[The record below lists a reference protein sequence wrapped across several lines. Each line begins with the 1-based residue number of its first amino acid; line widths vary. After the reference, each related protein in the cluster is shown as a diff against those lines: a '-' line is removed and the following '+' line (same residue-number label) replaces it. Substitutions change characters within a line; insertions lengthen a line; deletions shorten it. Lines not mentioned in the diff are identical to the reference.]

1 MPKEGVALVNGTQ
14 AHTAVAALAL
24 VDARVLWETAHVAGA
39 ASLEALLGTP
49 AAFDPRIHAARGQA
63 GQQRSAAL
71 LLSLLSR
78 SQIRESHRYNDP
90 RVQDAYS
97 VRCTP
102 QILGAVG
109 EGIAFAERL
118 VATELN
124 AATDN
129 PLVFG
134 DAILSG
140 GNFHGQPIALALD
153 VLAIALTTLAGL
165 AERRLE
171 RIVNPDLSSGLPAFL
186 AEAKAHPGKI
196 NFAFAGLCSG
206 THLNSEKFKLDAKI
220 DFTLVAYKGSS
231 DAITDVLGGRVD
243 SYFSPISAGLPFIQ
257 SGKLRALAVTSA
269 KRSSQLPSVP
279 TIAESGVP
287 GFEFRLWFGLWG
299 PQGIPAPV
307 LAKIRKDFGAALTDA
322 AVRDKLSTLGNDVIV
337 MTPAEFGK
345 FVRREIADTARIFK
359 AAGIKP
365 Q

>member
-1 MPKEGVALVNGTQ
+1 MKIAVRLLVLVLTALTLQAYAQNYPTKPVRAIIAFPPGSATDIVGRVIANKVSEIWGQQVVADNRGG
-14 AHTAVAALAL
+14 AGGSIASAIAVKSAPDGYTLIINSN
-24 VDARVLWETAHVAGA
+24 AHVVNPSMFAK
-39 ASLEALLGTP
+39 LP
-49 AAFDPRIHAARGQA
+49 
-63 GQQRSAAL
+63 
-71 LLSLLSR
+71 
-78 SQIRESHRYNDP
+78 YNTVKDF
-90 RVQDAYS
+90 VD
-97 VRCTP
+97 
-102 QILGAVG
+102 IM
-109 EGIAFAERL
+109 
-118 VATELN
+118 
-124 AATDN
+124 
-129 PLVFG
+129 PLV
-134 DAILSG
+134 
-140 GNFHGQPIALALD
+140 GQPN
-153 VLAIALTTLAGL
+153 VM
-165 AERRLE
+165 
-171 RIVNPDLSSGLPAFL
+171 VVSPSSRFKSFGAFL

-196 NFAFAGLCSG
+196 NFAFAGLGSG

-307 LAKIRKDFGAALTDA
+307 LAKIRKDFGAALADA

-337 MTPAEFGK
+337 MTPAEFSK